1 MLNRYEKV
9 LIQAV
14 GLNVIELAPHPFLLL
29 EAFAL
34 IDRVVEFSECVAEFR
49 ANDKRLESLD
59 DATAEALADFEG
71 DDLLLDPAG
80 QE

>member
-1 MLNRYEKV
+1 MLNRHEKV

-49 ANDKRLESLD
+49 ANDKRLEALD
-59 DATAEALADFEG
+59 DVVGAGLALCEW
-71 DDLLLDPAG
+71 
-80 QE
+80 